1 MSNKKVLLGMSGG
14 VDSSVSAI
22 LLKEQGYEVIGV
34 TFVLWENEDAKKC
47 IDTSSVLD
55 AKKVCDSLGIKHYK
69 LDCKKEF
76 KEHVIDNFIN
86 TYKECKTP
94 NPCIECNRYLKFGVM
109 MDIAKKFGAEYIAT
123 GHYAL
128 TSYSEEYGRYGV
140 KKSKAGKKDQSYVLY
155 NIPKDVVKKAIF
167 PLGEFENKEEIRK
180 KAEEYNLEVSDK
192 KDSQEICFIPD
203 NDYVNFLEKKCN
215 ISRKEGNIV
224 TKKGDILGR
233 HEGLYRYT
241 VGQRKGIHTSSNERL
256 YVIKLDKEKN
266 ELVVGNEVEL
276 FSTQVYVN
284 NVNLLLVDELTKPM
298 EVKAKIRYLAKEETA
313 IIYPIENGIMKVEFV
328 NPQRAVT
335 PGQSIVF
342 YIGDYVLGGGK
353 IEEAI

>member
-1 MSNKKVLLGMSGG
+1 MSNRKVLLGMSGG

-22 LLKEQGYEVIGV
+22 LLKEKGYEVIGV
-34 TFVLWENEDAKKC
+34 TFVLWENEDAKRC
-47 IDTSSVLD
+47 IDTSSVSD
-55 AKKVCDSLGIKHYK
+55 AKKVCDSLGIKHYV
-69 LDCKKEF
+69 LDFKKEF
-76 KEHVIDNFIN
+76 KEHVIDDFIN
-86 TYKECKTP
+86 TYKECRTP
-94 NPCIECNRYLKFGVM
+94 NPCIECNKYLKFGIM
-109 MDIAKKFGAEYIAT
+109 MKTAKELGAGYIAT

-128 TSYSEEYGRYGV
+128 SEYSEEYGRQAI

-155 NIPKDVVKKAIF
+155 NIPKDVVENVVF

-180 KAEEYNLEVSDK
+180 KAEEYGLGIAGK

-203 NDYVNFLEKKCN
+203 NDYVSFLEKKCN
-215 ISRKEGNIV
+215 ISKKEGNIV
-224 TKKGDILGR
+224 TKNGDVLGR

-241 VGQRKGIHTSSNERL
+241 VGQRKGIHTKSNERL

-284 NVNLLLVDELTKPM
+284 QVNLLLVDEVTKPM

-313 IIYPIENGIMKVEFV
+313 TIYPIKNGIMKVEFV